1 MSCAKLM
8 LASALTVMFIAACGT
23 TAKPEAGTLRAAAKA
38 HKNVDD
44 PLTKHILC
52 LRADK
57 IPVVTVGRTGLT
69 VGTAPAGAKVVFLP
83 TPGSAQQAQIGGTA
97 PGAEAIGSAL
107 LYPQHDSD
115 AQLKQI
121 EDCLAV
127 GVKG

>member
-1 MSCAKLM
+1 MSSAKLAA
-8 LASALTVMFIAACGT
+8 ASAFAVMLIAACGT

-44 PLTKHILC
+44 PRAKHILC

-57 IPVVTVGRTGLT
+57 IPVVTVGGTGLT
-69 VGTAPAGAKVVFLP
+69 VGTAPADAKVVFLP

-97 PGAEAIGSAL
+97 PAAEVIGSAL